1 MKESMKK
8 RLLAGMIA
16 AAMAVTLLTG
26 CSVESSKESD
36 KQAKEDTKTQKQD
49 EADSAADTGDFVIG
63 VAPKMVGA
71 PYWDYA
77 NDGCKKA
84 GEDLGVKVELQAS
97 TTASAQEQISIIDN
111 YITMDVDAIVVAA
124 NDETTLLPALERA
137 SDAGIPI
144 ITYDSD
150 VPDSDRL
157 YCIAGNTQVGL
168 GEMMGKELVDIMG
181 ESGEVAFMTGSLG
194 AFNHNQILEGYKNI
208 LDEYPDIKVV
218 ATVESGD
225 DQQQAFVNAENLLAS
240 YPNLKGILGVAA
252 GETPSAAAAV
262 EQAGKSGEIK
272 IVGVAT
278 PNSVKEYYVSGTL
291 ERTVLWDPYAMG
303 YIAVK
308 VAVDY
313 LNGEEPKEGDV
324 LYEGGTPVIIDED
337 KNIYIGTTVFTKDNI
352 NDFDF

>member
-1 MKESMKK
+1 MKK
-8 RLLAGMIA
+8 RLITMIMVITLVTA
-16 AAMAVTLLTG
+16 AISG
-26 CSVESSKESD
+26 CGAESSSD
-36 KQAKEDTKTQKQD
+36 IPETSGQD
-49 EADSAADTGDFVIG
+49 EQEKAAEEEKNDYVIG
-63 VAPKMVGA
+63 VAPKMVGS

-77 NDGCKKA
+77 NEGCKKA

-97 TTASAQEQISIIDN
+97 TTASAEEQASIIDN
-111 YITMDVDAIVVAA
+111 YITMGVDAIVVAS

-137 SDAGIPI
+137 SEAGIPV

-168 GEMMGKELVDIMG
+168 GEMMASELVEIMG

-194 AFNHNQILEGYKNI
+194 AYNHNQILEGYKNI
-208 LDEYPDIKVV
+208 LKDYPDIKIVT
-218 ATVESGD
+218 TVESGD

-240 YPNLKGILGVAA
+240 YPELKGILGVAA

-262 EQAGKSGEIK
+262 EQAGKSGEIA
-272 IVGVAT
+272 IVGAAT
-278 PNSVKEYYVSGTL
+278 PNSVKEYYENGTL

-308 VAVDY
+308 VAVNH
-313 LNGEEPKEGDV
+313 LNGTEPAEGDV
-324 LYEGGTPVIIDED
+324 LYEEGEGIMIGED
-337 KNIYIGTTVFTKDNI
+337 KNIYIGTTVFTPDNI
-352 NDFDF
+352 NKFDF